1 MDDLIYMWNLKERE
15 RKLPNQIHRF
25 REQID
30 GHQRSR
36 LGTGQNSCRCQKV
49 ASKISPEDVM
59 YILVTTVNA
68 ILYTWEL
75 LRKQIPE
82 VSHHKKNNL

>member
-1 MDDLIYMWNLKERE
+1 
-15 RKLPNQIHRF
+15 
-25 REQID
+25 
-30 GHQRSR
+30 
-36 LGTGQNSCRCQKV
+36 
-49 ASKISPEDVM
+49 M

-75 LRKQIPE
+75 LRKQITE